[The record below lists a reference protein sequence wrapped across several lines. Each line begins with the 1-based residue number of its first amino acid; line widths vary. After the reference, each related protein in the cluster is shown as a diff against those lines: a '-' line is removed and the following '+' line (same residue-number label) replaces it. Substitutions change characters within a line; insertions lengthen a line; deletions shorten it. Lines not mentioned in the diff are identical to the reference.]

1 RPAPP
6 HRARPRDAEP
16 GAAVAARRAAECP
29 RCRGAAGLPHRPAA
43 TSCPRRPGHRCD
55 PCRSRRARCTH
66 LRALGVTGVLALLS
80 RDLRLVWRR
89 PGDVAVVLAFFVV
102 ATVLFPLGIGPQANI
117 LARIAAGVLWCT
129 ALFASMLS
137 LDRLFAAD
145 YEDGSLDLLLL
156 APWPLE
162 LAALAKCAA
171 HWIVTGLP
179 LAVLAPLLGVTF
191 GLPPDALIALAA
203 TLLVGT
209 PTLSLIGGL
218 AAALTL
224 GARRGGALLALL
236 ALPLCVPTLIFG
248 AAAIETLMTG
258 EDLLAHIAILAALAL
273 VALATTPWA
282 MAAALRQAG
291 EKTKTPQG
299 TTPGRNSR
307 PAFPRQPG
315 ALPPLQPARAAGAH
329 ARHRARL
336 RGRPLFCAAAVAARL
351 PA

>member
-1 RPAPP
+1 MSGFA
-6 HRARPRDAEP
+6 
-16 GAAVAARRAAECP
+16 
-29 RCRGAAGLPHRPAA
+29 
-43 TSCPRRPGHRCD
+43 
-55 PCRSRRARCTH
+55 
-66 LRALGVTGVLALLS
+66 ALLT
-80 RDLRLVWRR
+80 RDLHLVWRR
-89 PGDVAVVLAFFVV
+89 PGDVAVVLAFFCV
-102 ATVLFPLGIGPQANI
+102 ATVLFPLAIGPQASV

-129 ALFASMLS
+129 ALFASLLS

-162 LAALAKCAA
+162 LAALAKCLA

-179 LAVLAPLLGVTF
+179 LSVLAPFLGVTF
-191 GLPPDALIALAA
+191 GLDLPALLALGV

-224 GARRGGALLALL
+224 GARRSGALLALL

-248 AAAIETLMTG
+248 AAAIESLMTG
-258 EDLLAHIAILAALAL
+258 EDLLAHLAILAALAL

-291 EKTKTPQG
+291 E
-299 TTPGRNSR
+299 
-307 PAFPRQPG
+307 
-315 ALPPLQPARAAGAH
+315 
-329 ARHRARL
+329 
-336 RGRPLFCAAAVAARL
+336 
-351 PA
+351 

>member
-1 RPAPP
+1 MSGFA
-6 HRARPRDAEP
+6 
-16 GAAVAARRAAECP
+16 
-29 RCRGAAGLPHRPAA
+29 
-43 TSCPRRPGHRCD
+43 
-55 PCRSRRARCTH
+55 
-66 LRALGVTGVLALLS
+66 ALLA

-89 PGDVAVVLAFFVV
+89 PGDVAVVLAFFCV
-102 ATVLFPLGIGPQANI
+102 ATVLFPLGIGPQASV
-117 LARIAAGVLWCT
+117 LVRIAAGVLWCT
-129 ALFASMLS
+129 ALFASLLS

-145 YEDGSLDLLLL
+145 HEDGSLDLLLL

-162 LAALAKCAA
+162 LLALAKCAA

-179 LAVLAPLLGVTF
+179 LAVLAPFLGVTF
-191 GLPPDALIALAA
+191 GLDRGPLLALGV

-248 AAAIETLMTG
+248 AAAIESLMTG
-258 EDLLAHIAILAALAL
+258 GDLLAPLAILAALAL

-291 EKTKTPQG
+291 E
-299 TTPGRNSR
+299 
-307 PAFPRQPG
+307 
-315 ALPPLQPARAAGAH
+315 
-329 ARHRARL
+329 
-336 RGRPLFCAAAVAARL
+336 
-351 PA
+351 